1 MSQIIEYE
9 SLAAKKELDEGS
21 EFYLETLE
29 YALKDVNNRNI
40 AITGGYGAGKTTI
53 IDSYFEKNEKEAK
66 KMMRVSI
73 ATFQT
78 DEKPPIASQ
87 KEHNLLEQQI
97 LQQMFY
103 QVNPNKIP
111 NSKFTKISDL
121 SFWYVFGVLFYLLF
135 TIVLTILIVNNNWL
149 NQYYSSSESFLAF
162 FESNWLWLLLLGLII
177 IFNGISVYCLIII
190 FRKLGISRFGVA
202 STSIEFNFKDGSTV
216 FNHYLDEII
225 YLFKK
230 TKYQYIIFEDLDRF
244 QDINIF
250 ERLRSLNTALNSSI
264 HLKNKNIKFVYAL
277 KDDIFTGEDET
288 ESIYNRTKFFD
299 FIIPA
304 VNVMHSSNAESI
316 LLEKLEKFLPNEK
329 EGEYNNDWSNQKLS
343 RKLIEDVALFIND
356 MRTLINICN
365 EFEIFRQRLHNSSV
379 TYDNLFAFI
388 VYKNIYPKD
397 YSDLLENKGLVFDV
411 FNKKEEIIRSLE
423 EKIQKLQNK
432 SINGLG
438 SIITDQKDIAMLF
451 AQKRKLTGKRI
462 VQYRHHLFSF
472 SSTSFGD
479 RYVQDGQGIFDY
491 ILKEHLKGEFSL
503 FQGDTLLNTYTN
515 VEEFVTINSVNYLEL
530 YRDFE
535 QNRIQ
540 KKEEIQTEIDEIRK
554 KIKNVYIKSIYRL
567 IKEDGIDLHLDL
579 SNKKL
584 LYYLVRNNW
593 LNEFYED
600 YLTVFREGSIT
611 KKGNEFIQAIKLG
624 YSNGYLHLRLNN
636 SRKVA
641 EKIRVDDINS
651 LAVLNLDFIVYLLKN
666 NNETNIEKL
675 TKIIN
680 ILFHNLEPHFEDYMM
695 LIEGLKKEISK
706 ENLIWKFL
714 QISMKSGIDIW
725 KVVEDTNVSKE
736 QKESYVIILLEN
748 CNIKELELKSTS
760 NLRKFVSH
768 ELDVEKLTNSENLFN
783 VIEGLGIR
791 FASLSGVKE
800 EIILT
805 NIVKINSYQINLE
818 NLKKIL
824 GTKNISVQIIEE
836 YEQIYDYCFDSDNIN
851 SFITDVLIQQEDYN
865 EEEDTFVRFIEH
877 MIDPNI
883 DISRSLV
890 ESIIRHWSG
899 VINVLNRVE
908 SFELI
913 RILLNEN
920 KFKLTWENI
929 EFCRN
934 VFLKN
939 EETFNEENLLL
950 SENHWKELIE
960 NSSESIQTDFKDE
973 EKYNL
978 FVIPILKLNIE
989 KHPMIE
995 EFVARLKFPVSLKER
1010 AEVDRKVIELLIE
1023 HELLSWN
1030 VEIYLMVDS
1039 VQHKVSFI
1047 KGNIHDAS
1055 EELPSLIKDGE
1066 LVWSLDLFK
1075 MIVELDE
1082 LEADI
1087 IHQYIR
1093 DYIHQIEYGEFKS
1106 VMSIFELK
1114 YDNEIIS
1121 ELTIEPSKKDLL
1133 ILYLLQ
1139 LWKSGATNHVGESIN
1154 EYSIPWSKKLFEVF
1168 RKDDIEVAG
1177 NYLVNHID
1185 WIDEIKMDQELF
1197 NSLIAKCNVEKS
1209 VINLINKFHHQFEI
1223 NDLIAKKS
1231 YEFLLNNPEDVV
1243 SSLDESAVIK
1253 NVECLP
1259 LEAASKFLYHFLVY
1273 KEFNREEIFEIL
1285 SKLSEPLCLI
1295 KLNGGQLRIEKTHSN
1310 VEELMEYLKSGDIQ
1324 VISTIVP
1331 MEQGYLVNNKRK

>member
-21 EFYLETLE
+21 KFYLETLR

-53 IDSYFEKNEKEAK
+53 IDSYFEKNKKEAK

-78 DEKPPIASQ
+78 GEEAPLESQ
-87 KEHNLLEQQI
+87 KGHNQLEQQI

-103 QVNPNKIP
+103 QVKPNKIP

-121 SFWYVFGVLFYLLF
+121 PYWYVFGVLFYLLF
-135 TIVLTILIVNNNWL
+135 TIVLTILIIKNNWL
-149 NQYYSSSESFLAF
+149 NQYYSSSESFLVF
-162 FESNWLWLLLLGLII
+162 LKSNWLWLLLLGLII
-177 IFNGISVYCLIII
+177 ILNGISVYCLLII

-250 ERLRSLNTALNSSI
+250 ERLRSLNTALNSSV
-264 HLKNKNIKFVYAL
+264 HLKKKNIKFVYAL

-299 FIIPA
+299 FIIPT
-304 VNVMHSSNAESI
+304 VNIMHSSNAESI
-316 LLEKLEKFLPNEK
+316 LLEKLEKFLPIENE
-329 EGEYNNDWSNQKLS
+329 EVYNNDRNNQKLS

-365 EFEIFRQRLHNSSV
+365 EFEVFRQRLHNSSV

-397 YSDLLENKGLVFDV
+397 YSDLIENKGLVFDV

-438 SIITDQKDIAMLF
+438 NIITDQKDIAMLF
-451 AQKRKLTGKRI
+451 AKKRELSGKQI
-462 VQYRHHLFSF
+462 IKDRHLLISF
-472 SSTSFGD
+472 SLTSYNS
-479 RYVQDGQGIFDY
+479 YVQDGQRIFDY
-491 ILKEHLKGEFSL
+491 ILKEGLTGEFSL
-503 FQGDTLLNTYTN
+503 CRNDTPLKKYSD
-515 VEEFVTINSVNYLEL
+515 VEEFVTLNSVNYLEL

-535 QNRIQ
+535 EKRIQ
-540 KKEEIQTEIDEIRK
+540 KEEEIQAEIKGIK
-554 KIKNVYIKSIYRL
+554 KNIKHVRTKSISRL
-567 IKEDGIDLHLDL
+567 ITEDGIDLHLDL

-584 LYYLVRNNW
+584 LYYLIRNNW

-611 KKGNEFIQAIKLG
+611 KKDNEFIQAIKLG
-624 YSNGYLHLRLNN
+624 YANSHLHLQLNN
-636 SRKVA
+636 SRKVV

-651 LAVLNLDFIVYLLKN
+651 LAALNLNLIVYLLEN
-666 NNETNIEKL
+666 DNETNSEKL
-675 TKIIN
+675 TKIIG
-680 ILFHNLEPHFEDYMM
+680 ILFHNLEPYFEDFMM
-695 LIEGLKKEISK
+695 LIEGLKKETSK

-714 QISMKSGIDIW
+714 QISMRSGIDIW

-736 QKESYVIILLEN
+736 QKESYVITLLEN
-748 CNIKELELKSTS
+748 CNIEEFELKSKNS
-760 NLRKFVSH
+760 LCDFVSH
-768 ELDVEKLTNSENLFN
+768 DLDVEKLTNTDNLFN

-791 FASLSGVKE
+791 FANLSGVKE
-800 EIILT
+800 DIILK

-818 NLKKIL
+818 NLNKIL
-824 GTKNISVQIIEE
+824 GSKNISVQIIKEN
-836 YEQIYDYCFDSDNIN
+836 EQIYDYCFDSGNIN
-851 SFITDVLIQQEDYN
+851 SFITDVLIQQEVYN
-865 EEEDTFVRFIEH
+865 EEEDTFVEFIEH

-883 DISRSLV
+883 DISRSLI

-934 VFLKN
+934 VFLNN

-960 NSSESIQTDFKDE
+960 NSPESVQTDFKDE
-973 EKYNL
+973 GKYNL
-978 FVIPILKLNIE
+978 FVVQILKLNVE
-989 KHPMIE
+989 NHPMIE
-995 EFVARLKFPVSLKER
+995 GFVARLKFPVALKE
-1010 AEVDRKVIELLIE
+1010 ASEVDSKVIELLIE

-1039 VQHKVSFI
+1039 VQHKVSLI
-1047 KGNIHDAS
+1047 KENIHNAS
-1055 EELPSLIKDGE
+1055 EELPQLIEDGE
-1066 LVWSLDLFK
+1066 LVWSMDLFK
-1075 MIVELDE
+1075 MIVELDQ

-1093 DYIHQIEYGEFKS
+1093 DYIHQINYEEFKS
-1106 VMSIFELK
+1106 VMAIFELK

-1139 LWKSGATNHVGESIN
+1139 QWESGATNDVGESVN
-1154 EYSIPWSKKLFEVF
+1154 QYSLPWSKKLFEVF
-1168 RKDDIEVAG
+1168 RKDDIEVAAD
-1177 NYLVNHID
+1177 YLVNHID
-1185 WIDEIKMDQELF
+1185 RIDEIKMDQELF
-1197 NSLIAKCNVEKS
+1197 NTLIAKCNVEKCA
-1209 VINLINKFHHQFEI
+1209 INLINKFHHLIEI
-1223 NDLIAKKS
+1223 NSLIAEKI
-1231 YEFLLNNPEDVV
+1231 YEFLLNDPKVV
-1243 SSLDESAVIK
+1243 VNSIDESVAIK
-1253 NVECLP
+1253 IIECLP
-1259 LEAASKFLYHFLVY
+1259 LESSSKFLYHFLVY
-1273 KEFNREEIFEIL
+1273 REYNREEIFEIL
-1285 SKLSEPLCLI
+1285 SRLNEPLCLI
-1295 KLNGGQLRIEKTHSN
+1295 KLNGGQIKIEKTHSN
-1310 VEELMEYLKSGDIQ
+1310 IEELLEYLKSDDLK

-1331 MEQGYLVNNKRK
+1331 IEQGYLVNKKRK